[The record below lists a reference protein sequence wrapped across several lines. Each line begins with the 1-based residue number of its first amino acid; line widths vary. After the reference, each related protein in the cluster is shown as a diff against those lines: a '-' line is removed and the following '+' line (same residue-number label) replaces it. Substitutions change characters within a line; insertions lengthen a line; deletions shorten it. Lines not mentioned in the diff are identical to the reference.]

1 MNSLLRFAFAG
12 TMLLPAALLAQA
24 VAPVSPPRAATP
36 AATPPPSSEV
46 VELSPFTVNTSN
58 DLGYAAENTLAGSRL
73 NTKLRDTASSVS
85 VFTKEF
91 LDDLAITDIAHL
103 LEYTVNSEMDTNSQ
117 GASSEQNRIIGGHAL
132 FAGIQIRGL
141 LASIGM
147 DYFNSITPT
156 DPYRVGRFED
166 ARGPNSI
173 LFGIGAPGGLLNQ
186 SSKIAETHRHTGA
199 IRHSLGSWSRNR
211 TEVDANR
218 VILKNKLAVSVAA
231 LHQENGGWRAFDFQ
245 DKDRV
250 FGSVTWRP
258 LRSVTVTAMG
268 EVGRDINAVVRSF
281 SDAEQVLA
289 WYDNREALGVN
300 AVTFTPNNTVPTA
313 AQQAL
318 GVVGRDGTVGGNNRR
333 YIYIENDGTIFDA
346 IGTYFTGSYNNAAV
360 RAPDGTRGI
369 TSPTLRIN
377 DPKFYPR
384 NGNAVGPGMFR
395 DQTLHNYTFTADWQP
410 TRHLIFNLA
419 HNYQETR
426 AVVNLMNGTAPM
438 LRGDANRTLGVN
450 GPANPYAGRMYFDG
464 TWTRDIHYGDSRE
477 SRLSASYNL
486 ETKWKWLGRHRIAA
500 SVSRTDVNDRR
511 ANSWLVLAGRPF
523 NNDPANANNR
533 VTVRNYLTEGNHGTY
548 RAGDW
553 RSLPQTLNIG
563 GRSFTTAYANVA
575 AGGADNGGMVQRMD
589 SKMVAT
595 QSFFFDGKLVTT
607 FGYRDDR
614 VKNTQL
620 GYSNDP
626 IRGDVVDRDLSKG
639 KVNYFLGQT
648 RTAGVVYHVFD
659 WLSVVGNKSSNVGI
673 PPLARTVFPDGN
685 LGPLS
690 QGKGKDFGLGFDL
703 LQGRLNARVVY
714 FTGSEI
720 GRLTAPV
727 ANLLTGANTRV
738 MDAFGGVLVGA
749 GRPFT
754 AAAWAPIRA
763 KYTPPVSSI
772 SSDFDTEGYEARV
785 TANLTRNWRLVAN
798 YSYTESARVDLAR
811 EAITFFGFKA
821 RDRVL
826 LVPGVTQD
834 ATGRFVADAG
844 AFETGGAIAKW
855 LELGGMTAAANPS
868 VLTTSTGATI
878 AQEIFDLAD
887 VLNDERE
894 SQLKSWGV
902 RPHKI
907 SLFTAYD
914 IRSGRLE
921 GLTVGG
927 GWRWRSPNVIGSNSK
942 GEEISGKQI
951 TAADLM
957 IGYTRKFRGLP
968 GRVRFQLNVNNLLD
982 RTDIIPSR
990 LATSE
995 ATPDGFNLPGGRG
1008 LAYTRYDLVQ
1018 PREIRFTTT
1027 YSF

>member
-1 MNSLLRFAFAG
+1 MHPKIRAAFLLTSL
-12 TMLLPAALLAQA
+12 LLPASLVAQA
-24 VAPVSPPRAATP
+24 VAAVSPPKPDPKT
-36 AATPPPSSEV
+36 EV
-46 VELSPFTVNTSN
+46 VELSPFVVNTNN

-103 LEYTVNSEMDTNSQ
+103 LEYSVNSEMDTNSQ

-147 DYFNSITPT
+147 DYFTSITPA

-186 SSKIAETHRHTGA
+186 SSKIAETHRDTGA
-199 IRHSLGSWSRNR
+199 IRHSFGSWSRNR

-218 VILKNKLAVSVAA
+218 VVLKDKLAVSVAA

-258 LRSVTVTAMG
+258 LRTVTFTAMG
-268 EVGRDINAVVRSF
+268 EVGRDINAVVRNF

-289 WYDNREALGVN
+289 WYDNREALGVG

-313 AQQAL
+313 AQQL
-318 GVVGRDGTVGGNNRR
+318 VGVVGRDGAVGGTAHR
-333 YIYIENDGTIFDA
+333 YTFIENDNTIFDA
-346 IGTYFTGSYNNAAV
+346 IGTFFTGSYNNAAV

-369 TSPTLRIN
+369 TAPTLRIH
-377 DPKFYPR
+377 DPKFYPL

-395 DQTLHNYTFTADWQP
+395 DQTLHNYTVTADWQP
-410 TRHLIFNLA
+410 TRNLIFNVA

-426 AVVNLMNGTAPM
+426 AVVNVMNGTAPM
-438 LRGDANRTLGVN
+438 LRGEANRTLGVG
-450 GPANPYAGRMYFDG
+450 GPANPYAGRLYFDG

-486 ETKWKWLGRHRIAA
+486 EPKWKWLGHHRLAA
-500 SVSRTDVNDRR
+500 SVSRTDINDRR

-523 NNDPANANNR
+523 STDPSNANNR
-533 VTVRNYLTEGNHGTY
+533 INVRNYLTEGSHGTY

-553 RSLPQTLNIG
+553 RSLPPTLNIG

-575 AGGADNGGMVQRMD
+575 AGGADNGGMVQKMD
-589 SKMVAT
+589 SKMIAS
-595 QSFFFDGKLVTT
+595 QSFFFGGKLVTT

-620 GYSNDP
+620 GYLNDP
-626 IRGDVVDRDLSKG
+626 IMGDVVNLDESKG
-639 KVNYFLGQT
+639 IVNRMVGQT
-648 RTAGVVYHVFD
+648 RTAGVVYHPFE
-659 WLSVVGNKSSNVGI
+659 WLSVIGNKSSNVGI

-685 LGPLS
+685 LAPLS
-690 QGKGKDFGLGFDL
+690 KGRGQDFGLGFDL

-720 GRLTAPV
+720 GRVTAPFTGT
-727 ANLLTGANTRV
+727 LTGANTRV
-738 MDAFGGVLVGA
+738 MDAFGSVLVGA
-749 GRPFT
+749 GRPFSAT
-754 AAAWAPIRA
+754 EWDPIRR
-763 KYTPPVSSI
+763 KYTPPASSVA
-772 SSDFDTEGYEARV
+772 SDFESKGYETRL
-785 TANLTRNWRLVAN
+785 TANLTRQWRLVAN
-798 YSYTESARVDLAR
+798 YSYTDSGRTEMAP
-811 EAITFFGFKA
+811 EAVAFYGFKRA
-821 RDRVL
+821 DPVL
-826 LVPGVTQD
+826 LTQGVTQN
-834 ATGRFVADAG
+834 AAGQFVIDTN
-844 AFETGGAIAKW
+844 AFEAGGAIAKW
-855 LELGGMTAAANPS
+855 IELGRATAAANPS
-868 VLTTSTGATI
+868 VLTTSNGSTV
-878 AQEIFDLAD
+878 AQEVFNVIAAF
-887 VLNDERE
+887 NDERE
-894 SQLKSWGV
+894 SQQKRWGV

-914 IRSGRLE
+914 VRSGRLE
-921 GLTVGG
+921 GFTIGG
-927 GWRWRSPNVIGSNSK
+927 GWRWRSANIIGANSK
-942 GEEISGKQI
+942 DEEIRGRAI

-957 IGYTRKFRGLP
+957 MAYSRKFRGLP
-968 GRVRFQLNVNNLLD
+968 GRVRFQLNVNNVLD
-982 RTDIIPSR
+982 QSDIIPSR
-990 LATSE
+990 LAFA
-995 ATPDGFNLPGGRG
+995 ATAPDGFNLPGGRG
-1008 LAYTRYDLVQ
+1008 PAYTRYDLVQ

>member
-1 MNSLLRFAFAG
+1 MNPKLPSAFVGAL
-12 TMLLPAALLAQA
+12 LLPVALVAQA
-24 VAPVSPPRAATP
+24 IAPVSSPANAP
-36 AATPPPSSEV
+36 AAAPATSEV
-46 VELSPFTVNTSN
+46 VELSPFTVNTNN

-103 LEYTVNSEMDTNSQ
+103 LEYSVNSEMDTNSQ

-147 DYFNSITPT
+147 DYFTSITPA

-186 SSKIAETHRHTGA
+186 SSKIAETHRNTGA

-218 VILKNKLAVSVAA
+218 VVLKDKLAVSVAA

-258 LRSVTVTAMG
+258 RRSLTFTAMG

-289 WYDNREALGVN
+289 WYDNREALGVG

-313 AQQAL
+313 AQQL
-318 GVVGRDGTVGGNNRR
+318 VGVVGRDGAIGGTNHR
-333 YIYIENDGTIFDA
+333 YTFIENDGTIFDG
-346 IGTYFTGSYNNAAV
+346 IGTFFTGSYNTATV

-369 TSPTLRIN
+369 TAPVLRIH
-377 DPKFYPR
+377 DPKFYPL

-410 TRHLIFNLA
+410 TRNLIFNLA

-426 AVVNLMNGTAPM
+426 AVVNLMNGNAPM
-438 LRGDANRTLGVN
+438 LRGEANRTLGVG
-450 GPANPYAGRMYFDG
+450 GPANPYAGRLYFDG

-486 ETKWKWLGRHRIAA
+486 ETKWKWLGRHRLAA
-500 SVSRTDVNDRR
+500 SVSRADINDRR

-523 NNDPANANNR
+523 ANDPANANNR
-533 VTVRNYLTEGNHGTY
+533 VIVRNYLTEGNHGTY

-575 AGGADNGGMVQRMD
+575 AGGADNGGMVQKMD
-589 SKMVAT
+589 SKMIAS
-595 QSFFFDGKLVTT
+595 QSFFFDGRLVTT

-620 GYSNDP
+620 GYLNDP
-626 IRGDVVDRDLSKG
+626 IRGDVVDLDESKG
-639 KVNYFLGQT
+639 EINRMVGQT
-648 RTAGVVYHVFD
+648 RTAGVVWHPLE
-659 WLSVVGNKSSNVGI
+659 WLSVIGNKSSNVGI

-685 LGPLS
+685 LAPLS
-690 QGKGKDFGLGFDL
+690 KGRGQDFGLGFDL

-714 FTGSEI
+714 FEGSEI
-720 GRLTAPV
+720 GRVTAPFTGT
-727 ANLLTGANTRV
+727 LTGANTRV
-738 MDAFGGVLVGA
+738 MDAFGGVLMGA
-749 GRPFT
+749 GRPFS
-754 AAAWAPIRA
+754 AAEWAPIRA
-763 KYTPPVSSI
+763 KYTPPASSVA
-772 SSDFDTEGYEARV
+772 SDFESKGYETRL
-785 TANLTRNWRLVAN
+785 TANLTRQWRLVAN
-798 YSYTESARVDLAR
+798 YSYTDSGRTEMAP
-811 EAITFFGFKA
+811 EAVAFYGFKRA
-821 RDRVL
+821 DPVL
-826 LVPGVTQD
+826 LTQGVSQN
-834 ATGRFVADAG
+834 AAGQFVIDPN
-844 AFETGGAIAKW
+844 AFEAGGAIAKW
-855 LELGGMTAAANPS
+855 IELGRATAAANPS
-868 VLTTSTGATI
+868 VLTTSNGNTI
-878 AQEIFDLAD
+878 AQEVFNVIAAF
-887 VLNDERE
+887 NDERE
-894 SQLKSWGV
+894 SQQKRWGV

-914 IRSGRLE
+914 VRGGPLE
-921 GLTVGG
+921 GFTIGG
-927 GWRWRSPNVIGSNSK
+927 GWRWRSANVIGSNSK
-942 GEEISGKQI
+942 DEEIRGRAI

-957 IGYTRKFRGLP
+957 MAYSRKFRGLP
-968 GRVRFQLNVNNLLD
+968 GRVRFQLNVNNVLD
-982 RTDIIPSR
+982 QSDIIPSR
-990 LATSE
+990 LAFS
-995 ATPDGFNLPGGRG
+995 ATAAPDGFNLPGGRG
-1008 LAYTRYDLVQ
+1008 PAYTRYDLVQ